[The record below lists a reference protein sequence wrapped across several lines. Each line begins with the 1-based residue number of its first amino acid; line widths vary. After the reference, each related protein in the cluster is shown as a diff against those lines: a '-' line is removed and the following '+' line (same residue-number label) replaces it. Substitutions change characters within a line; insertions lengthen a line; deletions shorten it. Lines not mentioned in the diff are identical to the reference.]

1 MRGINSQQKL
11 TAIKSKILEMNC
23 DIVYLQETKK
33 ENFDQSFIKKFY
45 PSTFGNLYHI
55 MVHQVAQSLSRKVV
69 DLLGERLHKTNM

>member
-33 ENFDQSFIKKFY
+33 EKFDQSFIKKFC
-45 PSTFGNLYHI
+45 PSIFGCFEFIPYNGASGGTI
-55 MVHQVAQSLSRKVV
+55 II
-69 DLLGERLHKTNM
+69 